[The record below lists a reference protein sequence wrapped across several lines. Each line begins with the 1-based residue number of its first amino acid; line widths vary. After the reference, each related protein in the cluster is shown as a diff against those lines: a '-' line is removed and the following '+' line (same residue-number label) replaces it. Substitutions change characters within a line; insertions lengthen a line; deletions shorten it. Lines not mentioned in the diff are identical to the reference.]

1 MDIRQYTRLIVKR
14 GDKYLVGK
22 ILYGNEYRWSKSEYD
37 AWSTRDREEAE
48 FVARRLGGDLWL
60 FNPVAGQLK
69 EL

>member
-22 ILYGNEYRWSKSEYD
+22 ILYGNEYRWSKSEY
-37 AWSTRDREEAE
+37 
-48 FVARRLGGDLWL
+48 
-60 FNPVAGQLK
+60 

>member
-48 FVARRLGGDLWL
+48 VVARRLGGDLLL